1 MKRILTLMMVFV
13 MLTAFAGCSSQPND
27 ISEEKQQETEVR
39 QEQSFL
45 EDYIG
50 SMAAEKRA
58 RFLVFHEGVNGFC
71 QSLEAALDEGDFVG
85 EFEFDPFH
93 EDEVPAAL
101 EAVYSFQTL
110 VLFSGAYLFKDI
122 KMTVK
127 DNEVTLSYDGHE
139 FYPRK
144 YDYTDIQEIIDR
156 INAE

>member
-27 ISEEKQQETEVR
+27 ISEEKQQETEVQ

-50 SMAAEKRA
+50 SMDAVKREC
-58 RFLVFHEGVNGFC
+58 FLVFHQCANGFC
-71 QSLEAALDEGDFVG
+71 QRLEAALDEADFVG
-85 EFEFDPFH
+85 EFEFDPSSK
-93 EDEVPAAL
+93 DEVPAEL
-101 EAVYSFQTL
+101 EAVYSFQTFA
-110 VLFSGAYLFKDI
+110 LFAGVYLFKDI